1 MGSKKEELLNKIA
14 ISAASSLTVQ
24 LFLKSTLKLIYHSIS
39 LKINLSIWVIKKQD
53 ASESTLKLALAKLK
67 FQIEACCAF
76 GLQGGWTPLE
86 V

>member
-1 MGSKKEELLNKIA
+1 MG
-14 ISAASSLTVQ
+14 
-24 LFLKSTLKLIYHSIS
+24 Y
-39 LKINLSIWVIKKQD
+39 KKQD

-76 GLQGGWTPLE
+76 GSQGGWTPLE